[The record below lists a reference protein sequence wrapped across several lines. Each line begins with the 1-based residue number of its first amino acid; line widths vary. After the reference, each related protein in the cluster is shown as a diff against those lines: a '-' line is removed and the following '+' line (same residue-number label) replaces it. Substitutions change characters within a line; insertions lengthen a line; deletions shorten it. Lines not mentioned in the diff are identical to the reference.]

1 MRKMKLL
8 AALKTALFSNYR
20 VRIQGRAG
28 ILYRE
33 GKQEMKIDSEM
44 LVGKFD
50 YVVYLDS
57 ISKWLP
63 PHDQVLVTSEDKK
76 RITLNLKRSLRSLS
90 IDWDEGCTSKKEAN
104 QTPEPTAPSGRGSS

>member
-1 MRKMKLL
+1 MKLL
-8 AALKTALFSNYR
+8 AALKTALFPAYR

-33 GKQEMKIDSEM
+33 GKKEMTIDSEM

-57 ISKWLP
+57 ISKWRPPFDHLP
-63 PHDQVLVTSEDKK
+63 VSREDKE
-76 RITLNLKRSLRSLS
+76 RIRRNLARSLGSLS
-90 IDWDEGCTSKKEAN
+90 IDWDGGLDSSEAN
-104 QTPEPTAPSGRGSS
+104 QRITAQCASRVAGWE